1 MKKKVLALVLALSA
15 FAGSGAFAQTL
26 SIDAHGSQRAVIMCY
41 DNGALVY
48 SALCRA
54 EDDSFRA
61 EIPEKYKDAKKKM
74 YIADTREFVDINA
87 PEETQSPEVSPE
99 PSESPAPTTAPSAT
113 EEPYSTVK
121 PSAAPQNAY
130 PSVYEKALDAIFAP
144 GIVKETEI
152 RVNGDNEE
160 VFAVTLL
167 YQGRETT
174 IEIEDD
180 LKISG
185 APEAYSFMNGMDAS
199 ALEEGDVIC
208 VTSNIAGDRIK
219 TLDFVFRPTDED
231 IVTGSGDFGVNFE
244 KLIGENASNSSGGW
258 TVMKYGE
265 KPSSGRYQYAFGVI
279 AKKNENMLT
288 LVNKE
293 ADTDKALEIDISKD
307 TIVYSCDVS
316 NKNEVEEG
324 SVGDI
329 FSTVSKRMF
338 DDNKIEWEEDTSYN
352 YALVRVVDGAAT
364 DIVLY
369 NNYNE

>member
-1 MKKKVLALVLALSA
+1 MKKKILALVLALSA
-15 FAGSGAFAQTL
+15 FAGSSAFAQTL
-26 SIDAHGSQRAVIMCY
+26 NIDARGCQRAVIMCY

-48 SALCRA
+48 STLCRA
-54 EDDSFRA
+54 ENDSFRT
-61 EIPEKYKDAKKKM
+61 EIPEQYKNTKKKM
-74 YIADTREFVDINA
+74 YIADTREFVDINTSEEQ
-87 PEETQSPEVSPE
+87 PEATQSPQ

-113 EEPYSTVK
+113 ETPSPTVK
-121 PSAAPQNAY
+121 PSAKPQNAY
-130 PSVYEKALDAIFAP
+130 PPVYEKAIDAIFAP
-144 GIVKETEI
+144 GIVTETEM
-152 RVNGDNEE
+152 RVNGDSEE
-160 VFAVTLL
+160 VCAVTML
-167 YQGRETT
+167 YQGREVT
-174 IEIEDD
+174 IEIEND

-208 VTSNIAGDRIK
+208 VTSNIAGDRIR
-219 TLDFVFRPTDED
+219 TLDFVFRPAEED
-231 IVTGSGDFGVNFE
+231 IVTGNSDFGANFE
-244 KLIGENASNSSGGW
+244 KLIGEGASDSSGRW

-265 KPSSGRYQYAFGVI
+265 KPSSDRYQYAFGVV
-279 AKKNENMLT
+279 AKKNENTLI

-293 ADTDKALEIDISKD
+293 ADTDKALEIDISND
-307 TIVYSCDVS
+307 TIVYNCDVS

-324 SVGDI
+324 NVGDI

-352 YALVRVVDGAAT
+352 YALVRVVDDIAT